1 MKKFK
6 VNDWVEFQDSPET
19 KILGVVTQVPAD
31 GRRTVHVRWIRS
43 NFQAGEVAA
52 SKLTKSIPMPFVLE
66 GNLAD
71 DLHEPR
77 SERGLLTT
85 WFDSIKLKF
94 AFKSIHQMSDIDL
107 LAKRVNTKILP
118 PFIHISS
125 HGYVDAEKRPCIQL
139 LDDELHLD
147 DPKTIEV
154 FSQFEGYPVFFSACL
169 LGRFQE
175 PIKKFQAA
183 AKLGPIVVSTREIY
197 DYEAMLFGLMLYQCI
212 IRGCLTFE
220 DAVIRCIEA
229 LRIIGIKGCKGRGQ
243 AYARLI

>member
-6 VNDWVEFQDSPET
+6 VNDWVEFQDTPET
-19 KILGVVTQVPAD
+19 KILGVVTNVPQ
-31 GRRTVHVRWIRS
+31 GGERTVSVRWVR
-43 NFQAGEVAA
+43 NNYPQGEFAA
-52 SKLTKSIPMPFVLE
+52 SKLTKSMATPFVLE
-66 GNLAD
+66 GNLAA
-71 DLHEPR
+71 DLHELR

-85 WFDSIKLKF
+85 WFDAIKLKF

-107 LAKRVNTKILP
+107 LAKKVNREILP

-125 HGYVDAEKRPCIQL
+125 HGYVDAEKRPFIQL
-139 LDDELHLD
+139 FGDELYLD
-147 DPKTIEV
+147 DPYTVEV

-183 AKLGPIVVSTREIY
+183 AKLGPIVVSTREIS
-197 DYEAMLFGLMLYQCI
+197 DNEAMLFGLMLYQCVI
-212 IRGCLTFE
+212 GGIAFE
-220 DAVIRCIEA
+220 DAASRCIEA
-229 LRIIGIKGCKGRGQ
+229 LRLVGVKGTKGRGQ